1 MKNDLM
7 NELLNSLI
15 VNELPGSI
23 EHIAN
28 GFISG
33 AIEPTLL
40 GVIRY
45 VFSNWSTVWVLVCAL
60 YWTIHKF
67 QRSNAEIKKK
77 SKNTDNDSPNV

>member
-1 MKNDLM
+1 M
-7 NELLNSLI
+7 
-15 VNELPGSI
+15 NELPGSI

-33 AIEPTLL
+33 AIEPTFS

-60 YWTIHKF
+60 CGTIRKLK
-67 QRSNAEIKKK
+67 RGNAEINNK
-77 SKNTDNDSPNV
+77 SKNTDNDKDSPNV